1 MSTYRLPG
9 SIPTYP
15 DLKGKVAVVTGGS
28 GGIGSAT
35 CRLLAANGVKV
46 AVGGR
51 NEATIQTVVEEIRGL
66 GGEAIGAIADCT
78 DFAAVEKMREKVEA
92 VFGSADILAAFAGGG
107 SARPGPVAEIPEDA
121 WRSTVDNSL
130 TATFLTIKGFLPGMI
145 GRRRGS
151 VVTMSSSSARIR
163 TNAPAPYSAA
173 KAGVIS
179 LTRDTANEAA
189 PHGVRVNCLAPST
202 VLVGRMKT
210 TIPEDQQLRL
220 ANEHPLKRLGTP
232 EDIGLATLFLAS
244 ESCSWIS
251 GVTLDVAGGMVMV

>member
-1 MSTYRLPG
+1 MSTHRLLG
-9 SIPTYP
+9 RIPTYP
-15 DLKGKVAVVTGGS
+15 DLEGKVAVVTGGS

-51 NEATIQTVVEEIRGL
+51 NEAAIHAVVEEIRDS
-66 GGEAIGAIADCT
+66 GGEAIGATADCT
-78 DFAAVEKMREKVEA
+78 DFAAVEKMREKVET
-92 VFGSADILAAFAGGG
+92 VLGPVDILAAFAGGG

-130 TATFLTIKGFLPGMI
+130 TATFLALKSFLPGMI
-145 GRRRGS
+145 ERGRGS
-151 VVTMSSSSARIR
+151 IVTMSSSAARIR
-163 TNAPAPYSAA
+163 TNAPAPYSAS

-179 LTRDTANEAA
+179 LTRDVANETA
-189 PHGVRVNCLAPST
+189 PRGVRVNCLAPST
-202 VLVGRMKT
+202 VLVERTESK
-210 TIPEDQQLRL
+210 IPEDQKERM
-220 ANEHPLKRLGTP
+220 ANEHPLGRLGTP

-244 ESCSWIS
+244 ESSSWIS